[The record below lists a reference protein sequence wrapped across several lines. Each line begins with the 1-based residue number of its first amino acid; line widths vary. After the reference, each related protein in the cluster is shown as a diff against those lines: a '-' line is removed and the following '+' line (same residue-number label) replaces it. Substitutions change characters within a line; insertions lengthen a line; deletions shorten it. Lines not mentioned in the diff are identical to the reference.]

1 MKLSLFLTPYILFAE
16 ARYKSKSGA
25 RCPAT
30 CPPCDFPEAVSVG
43 RKKDLPQCKPGTG
56 IFWDEC
62 ECCRRCASQINEEC
76 DLLHP
81 CDETKGLTCQ
91 NMDRRGQGIC
101 SPAPNSRSC
110 FVKGNEYESG
120 DEFKP
125 NANDCRYTCVCVN
138 GDIGCYPTCSN
149 KPPPEVA
156 LKCPKTS
163 SNPGPKEIR
172 ETRIS
177 KGNGKNDSCCPIWVC
192 PDDPRYNNPNYEWKE
207 SVFQAAYRP
216 KPIGIK
222 MVGDCPVQTT
232 EWSPCSRECG
242 WGIRER
248 ITNDN
253 EDCEMK
259 KETKLCQL
267 KPCHHVTSIKT
278 MLNSNKYINKAC
290 LKTTRPKDPVTY
302 TFSGCKSKRQ
312 YKPRYCGLCKDD
324 RCCEP
329 EETETVNVTFECPGN
344 EEIVK
349 QIDQIK
355 KCNCS
360 NKCQSASFDIFA
372 SNHFLNNDVQMSNL
386 RH

>member
-1 MKLSLFLTPYILFAE
+1 
-16 ARYKSKSGA
+16 
-25 RCPAT
+25 
-30 CPPCDFPEAVSVG
+30 
-43 RKKDLPQCKPGTG
+43 
-56 IFWDEC
+56 
-62 ECCRRCASQINEEC
+62 
-76 DLLHP
+76 
-81 CDETKGLTCQ
+81 
-91 NMDRRGQGIC
+91 
-101 SPAPNSRSC
+101 
-110 FVKGNEYESG
+110 
-120 DEFKP
+120 
-125 NANDCRYTCVCVN
+125 
-138 GDIGCYPTCSN
+138 
-149 KPPPEVA
+149 
-156 LKCPKTS
+156 
-163 SNPGPKEIR
+163 
-172 ETRIS
+172 
-177 KGNGKNDSCCPIWVC
+177 
-192 PDDPRYNNPNYEWKE
+192 
-207 SVFQAAYRP
+207 
-216 KPIGIK
+216 

-248 ITNDN
+248 ITNDKT
-253 EDCEMK
+253 DREMK

-290 LKTTRPKDPVTY
+290 LKTTRPKDPVTL